1 MVMGENILTPKDIQV
16 VVVHDFF
23 DQIHNSFLSELF
35 LKLLKLKRDGYQAK
49 HSHRFLPVGTHDFF
63 GIHLI
68 LCEKKTMMPILCSKI
83 ISYQNCKYFNT
94 PFPLQGLSD
103 VLRTDQETELQKII
117 NDRVNMGR
125 DLTYSGGLTINPI
138 FKGFG
143 LSSLF
148 KDIYTGL
155 HYLIHQY
162 NGFETMMGFGTP
174 KVGTD
179 SFFRKWGVNPLTVN
193 GVEMSPTPV
202 PFANGTESILMWA
215 DLENL
220 SEYKKA
226 MGNQYKSLWDERREF
241 LVETNLSDV
250 A

>member
-1 MVMGENILTPKDIQV
+1 MSETILTQEDIQV
-16 VVVHDFF
+16 VIVHDFF
-23 DQIHNSFLSELF
+23 DQIHDPFLSELF

-68 LCEKKTMMPILCSKI
+68 LCEQKTMTPILCSKI
-83 ISYQNCKYFNT
+83 VSYKNCEYFNT
-94 PFPLQGLSD
+94 PFPLQGLSTI
-103 VLRTDQETELQKII
+103 LNSEQQNELQKII
-117 NDRVNMGR
+117 SQRVDKGR
-125 DLTYSGGLTINPI
+125 DISYSGGLTINPA

-155 HYLIHQY
+155 HYLIHEHNQ
-162 NGFETMMGFGTP
+162 FETMMGFGTP

-179 SFFRKWGVNPLTVN
+179 AFFRKWGVYPLAVN
-193 GVEMSPTPV
+193 GVEMQPTPV
-202 PFANGTESILMWA
+202 PFANGTESLLMWA

-220 SEYKKA
+220 SDYKKE
-226 MGNQYKSLWDERREF
+226 MGVKFKDLWESRKEY
-241 LVETNLSDV
+241 LVKATLAD
-250 A
+250 AA